1 MADAESKK
9 GKEGEEHAPPPKKKS
24 KLMLIGIV
32 VVVVLGIGAG
42 GFFFMKSKSSPEK
55 AHGAEEVAATEG
67 AAHGEAA
74 AGHGGEAKA
83 EGAQSTIFNLD
94 PFIVNL
100 QDNSGTRYLK
110 LTVNLDLSSPAA
122 QAEITSQTTQI
133 RDSLIILLS
142 SKSYTDIGTVE
153 GKYQM
158 RDEIVARVN
167 QFLTKSKVKTAYF
180 TEFVIQ

>member
-1 MADAESKK
+1 MADAENKK
-9 GKEGEEHAPPPKKKS
+9 EKEGEEHAAPPKKKS
-24 KLMLIGIV
+24 KLLLIGIV
-32 VVVVLGIGAG
+32 AVVVLGLGAG
-42 GFFFMKSKSSPEK
+42 GFFFMKSKSSAKK
-55 AHGAEEVAATEG
+55 AHGDEGVAAAEEAVHADEG
-67 AAHGEAA
+67 
-74 AGHGGEAKA
+74 GHGGEAKA
-83 EGAQSTIFNLD
+83 GDGNATIFNLD

-110 LTVNLDLSSPAA
+110 LTVNLELASPSA
-122 QAEITSQTTQI
+122 QAEITAQTTQI

>member
-1 MADAESKK
+1 MADAENKK

-24 KLMLIGIV
+24 KLLLIGIV
-32 VVVVLGIGAG
+32 VVVVLGLGAG
-42 GFFFMKSKSSPEK
+42 GFFFMKSKSSEKK
-55 AHGAEEVAATEG
+55 AHGDEGVAAAEEAGQAEEG
-67 AAHGEAA
+67 
-74 AGHGGEAKA
+74 GHGGEAKA
-83 EGAQSTIFNLD
+83 GGGNTTIFNLD

-110 LTVNLDLSSPAA
+110 LTVNLELASPSA
-122 QAEITSQTTQI
+122 QSEINAQTTQI